1 MWRALSS
8 QRRVLDCLRISY
20 SRLTNPNPFLKV
32 YSWLGEFNEYYVP
45 TLHDLTALRLK
56 ENQGFITE
64 FFPCLKFESQIW
76 LDCGNN
82 LEKARLNVETIEEG
96 SFRIKV

>member
-1 MWRALSS
+1 MDNERRSIPSLLMSS
-8 QRRVLDCLRISY
+8 
-20 SRLTNPNPFLKV
+20 T
-32 YSWLGEFNEYYVP
+32 SWLGEFNEYYVP